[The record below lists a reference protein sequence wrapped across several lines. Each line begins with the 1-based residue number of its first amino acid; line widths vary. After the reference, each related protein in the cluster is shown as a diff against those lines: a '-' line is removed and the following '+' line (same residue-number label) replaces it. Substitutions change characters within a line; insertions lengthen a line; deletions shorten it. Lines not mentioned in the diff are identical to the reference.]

1 MAPPPPVPIQGMNDM
16 ASQQRALQSY
26 MDSMFASV
34 PPPSSSA
41 QGMQQSQQ
49 GQQQGQQQQQQP
61 LQGNMMQ
68 QSFNATPQGMNANLP
83 PNGQQ
88 QQQQM
93 FHPGVPTIFQPGGA
107 NSNNV
112 SNCFKSSVDYVGEDA
127 DFWFC

>member
-1 MAPPPPVPIQGMNDM
+1 MAPPQPVPIQGMNDM

-34 PPPSSSA
+34 PHPSTSA
-41 QGMQQSQQ
+41 QGTQQQH
-49 GQQQGQQQQQQP
+49 QGQQQQQQP
-61 LQGNMMQ
+61 LQGNIVQ

-83 PNGQQ
+83 QNGQQ
-88 QQQQM
+88 QQQQT

-112 SNCFKSSVDYVGEDA
+112 SNCFKAS
-127 DFWFC
+127 